1 MSWASRLRH
10 LRRRVLDEDL
20 DVELQSYFDIQIER
34 RMSRGLSREEAQR
47 VVRLE
52 LEGMDQVKQRVREA
66 RPGAA
71 LETTWQDVRQ
81 AWRALRGSP
90 GFTFFAVLTIA
101 LGLGANAAIFS
112 LVDGVLLKSSG
123 YPEPERI
130 VQLWEK
136 PPRSMRNGI
145 SGANYRDWA
154 QQSRSFQSIA
164 AMTGDRLSYSG
175 GREPRS
181 LNAGIVSPPY
191 FDVFGVKPALG
202 RTFARGE
209 DLSGHDKVVVVTHRV
224 WLNLLG
230 GDVHA
235 IGRALQLNGEPYT
248 VIGVLPGASPFD
260 RDWAE
265 VYVPLVLA
273 PDVARD
279 YHYLRA
285 FARLKPGVSV
295 EQAQAE
301 MTLIAGRIAALYPD
315 IKKDWGATVDRHL
328 DRVVGQDLQLSLI
341 VLMSAVAAVLLIG
354 CANLANLMMARATL
368 RAREIALRMALGA
381 GRARLVRMLLTES
394 LLLSIC
400 SAALGIALGYALLAW
415 IQSLLPPF
423 YFPTEAS
430 IAMDGRVM
438 AFLAVVT
445 VVTSIAFGLVPA
457 LQASRSDTAEALK
470 EGGRANSAGR
480 RKVIVR
486 HIFVGAQVAAA
497 FILLVG
503 GGLLIRSLDRL
514 MRVDPG
520 FETEGIIAANFPLVD
535 RDPDPA
541 QLRQYAARIIEELNA
556 EPGIRDAA
564 LTTGLPLQ
572 GWGDG
577 MPFRMPAKR
586 DERLGTGFKIVTPRY
601 FQTLGLRLTMGRLLD
616 ERDTAG
622 SPPVVVVNQSFV
634 KRYFPGASAIGKRIL
649 VERILPSR
657 RGLGPQTEWEIV
669 GVVPDEKADG
679 LDAKDDIGVYASF
692 AQSPVVGLGLVV
704 RGSGDAAALIASTGR
719 AVWRV
724 NKHQV
729 LDRPM
734 TVEQI
739 KAESMMSRRL
749 PTMLLGAFA
758 LVAMLLASAGI
769 YGVLSFVTARRT
781 QEMGIRAALGASPRE
796 LMRMV
801 ITEGA
806 MPVLAG
812 LAGGVGGAIALA
824 RFIQSMLFNTS
835 PIDVPTL
842 IEVGVLFLG
851 VALIA
856 CIVPAW
862 RAARIDPMIALRQE

>member
-1 MSWASRLRH
+1 M
-10 LRRRVLDEDL
+10 
-20 DVELQSYFDIQIER
+20 
-34 RMSRGLSREEAQR
+34 
-47 VVRLE
+47 
-52 LEGMDQVKQRVREA
+52 
-66 RPGAA
+66 
-71 LETTWQDVRQ
+71 
-81 AWRALRGSP
+81 
-90 GFTFFAVLTIA
+90 
-101 LGLGANAAIFS
+101 
-112 LVDGVLLKSSG
+112 
-123 YPEPERI
+123 
-130 VQLWEK
+130 
-136 PPRSMRNGI
+136 
-145 SGANYRDWA
+145 
-154 QQSRSFQSIA
+154 
-164 AMTGDRLSYSG
+164 
-175 GREPRS
+175 
-181 LNAGIVSPPY
+181 
-191 FDVFGVKPALG
+191 
-202 RTFARGE
+202 
-209 DLSGHDKVVVVTHRV
+209 
-224 WLNLLG
+224 
-230 GDVHA
+230 
-235 IGRALQLNGEPYT
+235 
-248 VIGVLPGASPFD
+248 
-260 RDWAE
+260 
-265 VYVPLVLA
+265 
-273 PDVARD
+273 
-279 YHYLRA
+279 
-285 FARLKPGVSV
+285 
-295 EQAQAE
+295 
-301 MTLIAGRIAALYPD
+301 
-315 IKKDWGATVDRHL
+315 
-328 DRVVGQDLQLSLI
+328 
-341 VLMSAVAAVLLIG
+341 
-354 CANLANLMMARATL
+354 
-368 RAREIALRMALGA
+368 
-381 GRARLVRMLLTES
+381 
-394 LLLSIC
+394 
-400 SAALGIALGYALLAW
+400 
-415 IQSLLPPF
+415 
-423 YFPTEAS
+423 
-430 IAMDGRVM
+430 
-438 AFLAVVT
+438 
-445 VVTSIAFGLVPA
+445 
-457 LQASRSDTAEALK
+457 
-470 EGGRANSAGR
+470 
-480 RKVIVR
+480 
-486 HIFVGAQVAAA
+486 
-497 FILLVG
+497 
-503 GGLLIRSLDRL
+503 
-514 MRVDPG
+514 
-520 FETEGIIAANFPLVD
+520 D
-535 RDPDPA
+535 RDPNPA
-541 QLRQYAARIIEELNA
+541 QLRQYAARIIEELYA

-634 KRYFPGASAIGKRIL
+634 KRYFPGASAIGKRIV

-679 LDAKDDIGVYASF
+679 LDAQDDIGVYASF

-704 RGSGDAAALIASTGR
+704 RGSSDAAALIESTGR

-824 RFIQSMLFNTS
+824 RFIQSMLFNTR

-842 IEVGVLFLG
+842 IEVGALFLG

>member
-1 MSWASRLRH
+1 MCRHSRHRA
-10 LRRRVLDEDL
+10 
-20 DVELQSYFDIQIER
+20 QS
-34 RMSRGLSREEAQR
+34 
-47 VVRLE
+47 
-52 LEGMDQVKQRVREA
+52 
-66 RPGAA
+66 
-71 LETTWQDVRQ
+71 
-81 AWRALRGSP
+81 
-90 GFTFFAVLTIA
+90 
-101 LGLGANAAIFS
+101 
-112 LVDGVLLKSSG
+112 
-123 YPEPERI
+123 
-130 VQLWEK
+130 
-136 PPRSMRNGI
+136 
-145 SGANYRDWA
+145 
-154 QQSRSFQSIA
+154 
-164 AMTGDRLSYSG
+164 
-175 GREPRS
+175 
-181 LNAGIVSPPY
+181 
-191 FDVFGVKPALG
+191 
-202 RTFARGE
+202 
-209 DLSGHDKVVVVTHRV
+209 
-224 WLNLLG
+224 
-230 GDVHA
+230 
-235 IGRALQLNGEPYT
+235 
-248 VIGVLPGASPFD
+248 
-260 RDWAE
+260 
-265 VYVPLVLA
+265 
-273 PDVARD
+273 
-279 YHYLRA
+279 
-285 FARLKPGVSV
+285 
-295 EQAQAE
+295 
-301 MTLIAGRIAALYPD
+301 
-315 IKKDWGATVDRHL
+315 
-328 DRVVGQDLQLSLI
+328 
-341 VLMSAVAAVLLIG
+341 
-354 CANLANLMMARATL
+354 
-368 RAREIALRMALGA
+368 
-381 GRARLVRMLLTES
+381 
-394 LLLSIC
+394 
-400 SAALGIALGYALLAW
+400 
-415 IQSLLPPF
+415 
-423 YFPTEAS
+423 
-430 IAMDGRVM
+430 
-438 AFLAVVT
+438 
-445 VVTSIAFGLVPA
+445 
-457 LQASRSDTAEALK
+457 TAEALK

-486 HIFVGAQVAAA
+486 HVFVGAQVAAA

-535 RDPDPA
+535 RDPNPA
-541 QLRQYAARIIEELNA
+541 QLRQYAARIIEELYA

-679 LDAKDDIGVYASF
+679 LDAQDDIGVYASF
-692 AQSPVVGLGLVV
+692 AQNPVVGLGLVV
-704 RGSGDAAALIASTGR
+704 RGSSDAAALIKSTGR

-842 IEVGVLFLG
+842 IEVGALFLG